1 QRLLARHRVPEQP
14 NLAQA
19 AFELEQSDSLA
30 EVKAVLQA
38 LQGWLADE
46 ASAPVRRHL
55 SLWLRSWLRRSRLA
69 ATIDPTTANDDAR
82 LDLLEPTMKLHEKL
96 DRGYQEAEA
105 RGLQKGEQKGLSQ
118 GLTEGLTQGLTQGR
132 HQGLARAVALQL
144 RLKFGELPASAH
156 AWLQSA
162 SDEQLERCLE
172 KILSA
177 QTLDELLR
185 T

>member
-1 QRLLARHRVPEQP
+1 MIGVEPDLTVLIDIGP
-14 NLAQA
+14 
-19 AFELEQSDSLA
+19 A
-30 EVKAVLQA
+30 E
-38 LQGWLADE
+38 
-46 ASAPVRRHL
+46 
-55 SLWLRSWLRRSRLA
+55 
-69 ATIDPTTANDDAR
+69 
-82 LDLLEPTMKLHEKL
+82 
-96 DRGYQEAEA
+96 
-105 RGLQKGEQKGLSQ
+105 
-118 GLTEGLTQGLTQGR
+118 
-132 HQGLARAVALQL
+132 GLARAVALQL